1 MHSWED
7 FVFGTKPSGAIARS
21 PEGAVSI
28 AISKT
33 RVTLVHK
40 KSLTR
45 IPIVVVIL
53 LYWAARTR
61 SEVTEASAGTRALG
75 PLPFQLILPREHLLE
90 DWYGTRRWLEDHGI
104 TPTLTFVTDSLG
116 NPSGGNEQGFTTA
129 NNVGLD
135 LNFDFE
141 KMCGFGG
148 ASLLVSM
155 SYRFGGSL
163 SANYIHNVFTV
174 QQAFGGETFHLI
186 NVAYLQKLF
195 DDRVELRIGR
205 IATGDDFLVSPY
217 NYVFVQNGF
226 DGNPV
231 SIFFNSPGMTAYPN
245 DTWGALVKVRPTA
258 RTYIMGGV
266 YNGDPSIRT
275 NDHHGADFSMDG
287 PAFAIGEIA
296 YQPNSLPGDRG
307 LIGNYKAGFW
317 YDNSLYSDFN
327 TGADNRGNWGF
338 YTLFDQVL
346 VRFGEPPSHRGFG
359 GAGSFLTSPDPS
371 ISQIPYFFIA
381 ALVTRGIFV
390 SRPRDIIGFGV
401 VYGHFSDD
409 LQDSQRQ
416 AQQLDPTVGVQSH
429 ETVLELTY
437 RLALLKSALYF
448 QPDLQYVF
456 RPGGTG
462 RISDALVLGAQV
474 AVNF

>member
-1 MHSWED
+1 ML
-7 FVFGTKPSGAIARS
+7 S
-21 PEGAVSI
+21 PFSRISVLECLRKRKKIKTSMAKTVS
-28 AISKT
+28 
-33 RVTLVHK
+33 
-40 KSLTR
+40 R
-45 IPIVVVIL
+45 ILIVMVIVCC
-53 LYWAARTR
+53 WAAVARAQD
-61 SEVTEASAGTRALG
+61 VTEAPAGTRSLG
-75 PLPFQLILPREHLLE
+75 PLPFKLVLPREHLFG
-90 DWYGTRRWLEDHGI
+90 DWFTTRTWLEDHGI

-116 NPSGGNEQGFTTA
+116 NPTGGSEQGFTTA

-135 LNFDFE
+135 LNFDLE
-141 KMCGFGG
+141 KLGVVEGG
-148 ASLLVSM
+148 SFLLSM

-174 QQAFGGETFHLI
+174 QQVFGGETFHLI
-186 NVAYLQKLF
+186 NIAYLQKLF
-195 DDRVELRIGR
+195 DDRVELRLGR

-266 YNGDPSIRT
+266 YNGDPSIRS
-275 NDHHGADFSMDG
+275 NDHNGADFSMDG
-287 PAFAIGEIA
+287 PLFAIGEVA

-307 LIGNYKAGFW
+307 LLGNYKAGFW
-317 YDNSLYSDFN
+317 YDNSLYTAFS
-327 TGADNRGNWGF
+327 TGAVNRGNWGF
-338 YTLFDQVL
+338 YGMFDQVL
-346 VRFGEPPSHRGFG
+346 VRFGEPASHRGLG
-359 GAGSFLTSPDPS
+359 VAGSFLASPDQS
-371 ISQIPYFFIA
+371 ISQMPYFFTA
-381 ALVTRGIFV
+381 TLVTRGIFP
-390 SRPRDIIGFGV
+390 SRPRDIIGLGV
-401 VYGHFSDD
+401 VYGDFSND
-409 LQDSQRQ
+409 LQDFQRR
-416 AQQLDPTVGVQSH
+416 AQQLDPTVGVQSY

-437 RLALLKSALYF
+437 RLALLKSALYV

-462 RISDALVLGAQV
+462 RIPDALVLGAQV

>member
-1 MHSWED
+1 MRPT
-7 FVFGTKPSGAIARS
+7 FRTCVPI
-21 PEGAVSI
+21 VI
-28 AISKT
+28 AILCCST
-33 RVTLVHK
+33 
-40 KSLTR
+40 
-45 IPIVVVIL
+45 
-53 LYWAARTR
+53 ARTR
-61 SEVTEASAGTRALG
+61 SQDTTEASTGTRSVG
-75 PLPFQLILPREHLLE
+75 PLPFQLILPREHLLG
-90 DWYGTRRWLEDHGI
+90 DWYGTRTWLEDHGI

-116 NPSGGNEQGFTTA
+116 NPTGGTDQGFTTA

-135 LNFDFE
+135 LNFDLE
-141 KMCGFGG
+141 KLGVVEGG
-148 ASLLVSM
+148 SFLLSM

-174 QQAFGGETFHLI
+174 QQVFGGETFHLI

-195 DDRVELRIGR
+195 DDRVELRLGR
-205 IATGDDFLVSPY
+205 IATGDEFLVSPY

-231 SIFFNSPGMTAYPN
+231 SIFFNSPSMTAYPN

-266 YNGDPSIRT
+266 YNGDPSIRS
-275 NDHHGADFSMDG
+275 NEHHGADFSMDG
-287 PAFAIGEIA
+287 PLFAIGEIA
-296 YQPNSLPGDRG
+296 YQPNSLSGDRG

-327 TGADNRGNWGF
+327 TDAVNRGNWGF
-338 YTLFDQVL
+338 YGMFDQVL
-346 VRFGEPPSHRGFG
+346 VRFGEQASHRGFG
-359 GAGSFLTSPDPS
+359 VAGSFLASPDQS
-371 ISQIPYFFIA
+371 ISQMPYFFTA
-381 ALVTRGIFV
+381 ALITRGIFE
-390 SRPRDIIGFGV
+390 SRPRDIIGLGV
-401 VYGHFSDD
+401 VYGHFSND

-437 RLALLKSALYF
+437 RLALLKSALYV

-456 RPGGTG
+456 RPDGTG
-462 RISDALVLGAQV
+462 RIPDALVLGAQV

>member
-1 MHSWED
+1 VHKEFRVRVSI
-7 FVFGTKPSGAIARS
+7 VIVILCCSAAVARS
-21 PEGAVSI
+21 QDI
-28 AISKT
+28 
-33 RVTLVHK
+33 
-40 KSLTR
+40 
-45 IPIVVVIL
+45 
-53 LYWAARTR
+53 
-61 SEVTEASAGTRALG
+61 TEASTGTRDLA
-75 PLPFQLILPREHLLE
+75 PSPFKLVLPREHLLG
-90 DWYGTRRWLEDHGI
+90 DWFTTRTWLEDQGI

-116 NPSGGNEQGFTTA
+116 NPSGGKEQGFTTA

-135 LNFDFE
+135 LNFDLE
-141 KMCGFGG
+141 KLGVVEGG
-148 ASLLVSM
+148 SFLLSM

-174 QQAFGGETFHLI
+174 QQVFGGETFHLI

-195 DDRVELRIGR
+195 DDRVEFRLGR

-245 DTWGALVKVRPTA
+245 DTWGALVKVRPTD
-258 RTYIMGGV
+258 RTYIMVGI

-275 NDHHGADFSMDG
+275 NDNNGADFSMNG
-287 PAFAIGEIA
+287 PVFVIGEIA

-307 LIGNYKAGFW
+307 LLGNYKAGFW
-317 YDNSLYSDFN
+317 YDNSLYTDFN
-327 TGADNRGNWGF
+327 TGAVNRGNWGF
-338 YTLFDQVL
+338 YGMFDQVL
-346 VRFGEPPSHRGFG
+346 VRFGEPASHRGFG
-359 GAGSFLTSPDPS
+359 VAGSFLASPDQS
-371 ISQIPYFFIA
+371 ISQMPYFFTA
-381 ALVTRGIFV
+381 ALVTRGIFP
-390 SRPRDIIGFGV
+390 SRPRDIIGLGV
-401 VYGHFSDD
+401 VYGHFSND

-416 AQQLDPTVGVQSH
+416 AQQLDPNVGVQSH

-437 RLALLKSALYF
+437 RLALLNSALYF

-456 RPGGTG
+456 RPDGTG
-462 RISDALVLGAQV
+462 RIPDALVLGAQV

>member
-1 MHSWED
+1 MHKEFRVRVSI
-7 FVFGTKPSGAIARS
+7 VIVILCCSAAVARS
-21 PEGAVSI
+21 QDSN
-28 AISKT
+28 
-33 RVTLVHK
+33 
-40 KSLTR
+40 
-45 IPIVVVIL
+45 
-53 LYWAARTR
+53 
-61 SEVTEASAGTRALG
+61 EAPAGTRSLG
-75 PLPFQLILPREHLLE
+75 PLPFQLILPREHLLG
-90 DWYGTRRWLEDHGI
+90 DWYGTRTWLEERGV

-116 NPSGGNEQGFTTA
+116 NPSGGKEQGFTTA

-135 LNFDFE
+135 LNFDLE
-141 KMCGFGG
+141 KLCGLEGG
-148 ASLLVSM
+148 SFLLSM

-163 SANYIHNVFTV
+163 SANYIHNAFTV
-174 QQAFGGETFHLI
+174 QQVFGGETFHLI
-186 NVAYLQKLF
+186 NVAYLQKLL
-195 DDRVELRIGR
+195 DDRVELRLGR

-231 SIFFNSPGMTAYPN
+231 GIFFNSPGMTAYPN

-266 YNGDPSIRT
+266 YNGDPSIRD
-275 NDHHGADFSMDG
+275 NSNNGADFSMDG
-287 PAFAIGEIA
+287 PLFAIAEIA

-317 YDNSLYSDFN
+317 YDNSLFSDFN
-327 TGADNRGNWGF
+327 TGELERGNCGF

-346 VRFGEPPSHRGFG
+346 VRFGEQGSHRGFG
-359 GAGSFLTSPDPS
+359 IAGSFLLSPDRS
-371 ISQIPYFFIA
+371 ISQMPYFFTA
-381 ALVTRGIFV
+381 ALVTRGIFP
-390 SRPRDIIGFGV
+390 SRPVDLIGLGI
-401 VYGHFSDD
+401 VYGHFSND
-409 LQDSQRQ
+409 LQDSQQR
-416 AQQLDPTVGVQSH
+416 AQQLDPNVGVQSH

-437 RLALLKSALYF
+437 RLALLKSALYL

-462 RISDALVLGAQV
+462 RISDALVVGAQV

>member
-1 MHSWED
+1 MH
-7 FVFGTKPSGAIARS
+7 TKSRLRI
-21 PEGAVSI
+21 
-28 AISKT
+28 
-33 RVTLVHK
+33 TLVIV
-40 KSLTR
+40 
-45 IPIVVVIL
+45 IPCCWVGSQ
-53 LYWAARTR
+53 TR
-61 SEVTEASAGTRALG
+61 SQDITEASAGTRSLG
-75 PLPFQLILPREHLLE
+75 PLPFQLVLPREHLLG
-90 DWYGTRRWLEDHGI
+90 DWYGTRTWLEDWGI
-104 TPTLTFVTDSLG
+104 VPTLTFVTDSLG
-116 NPSGGNEQGFTTA
+116 NPTGGERQGFTTA

-135 LNFDFE
+135 LNVDLE
-141 KMCGFGG
+141 KLCSLEGG
-148 ASLLVSM
+148 SFLLSM

-174 QQAFGGETFHLI
+174 QQVFGGETFHLI

-195 DDRVELRIGR
+195 DDRVEFRIGR
-205 IATGDDFLVSPY
+205 IGTGDDFLVSPY

-231 SIFFNSPGMTAYPN
+231 GIFFNSPGMTAYPN
-245 DTWGALVKVRPTA
+245 DTWGAWVKVRPTV

-275 NDHHGADFSMDG
+275 NDNHGADFSMNG
-287 PAFAIGEIA
+287 PLFAIVEIA

-317 YDNSLYSDFN
+317 YDNSRFTDFN
-327 TGADNRGNWGF
+327 TGGFNRGNWGF
-338 YTLFDQVL
+338 YGMFDQVL
-346 VRFGEPPSHRGFG
+346 VRFGEPASHRGFG
-359 GAGSFLTSPDPS
+359 VAASFLASPDQS
-371 ISQIPYFFIA
+371 ISRMPYFFTS
-381 ALVTRGIFV
+381 ALVARGIFP
-390 SRPRDIIGFGV
+390 SRPRDIVGLGV
-401 VYGHFSDD
+401 VYGHFSND
-409 LQDSQRQ
+409 LKDSQRQ
-416 AQQLDPTVGVQSH
+416 AQQLDPTLGVQSN

-462 RISDALVLGAQV
+462 QIPDALVLGAQV